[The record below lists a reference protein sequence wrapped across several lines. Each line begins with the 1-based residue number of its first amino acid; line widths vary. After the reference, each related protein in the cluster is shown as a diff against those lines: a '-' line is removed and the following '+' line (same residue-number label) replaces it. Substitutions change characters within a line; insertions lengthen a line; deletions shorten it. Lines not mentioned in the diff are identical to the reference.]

1 MKRFNRH
8 KDLLKLSAIILTAL
22 LTCNI
27 NLQGDVNLLE
37 VTESDSPEV
46 ESPAAKKAEKIENAN
61 IALTRNSMKKQ
72 VKKEERKIK
81 LLKEQIAGL
90 EKTMKTL
97 SSREELKHNPM
108 NRDELKK
115 ARRTIDAYND
125 QIKIH
130 KNTISYLNDDLGMLF

>member
-1 MKRFNRH
+1 MTKFNLR
-8 KDLLKLSAIILTAL
+8 KDSLKLSIIILTAL
-22 LTCNI
+22 TTCNI
-27 NLQGDVNLLE
+27 SLHGDVNLLE

-46 ESPAAKKAEKIENAN
+46 ESSTAKKVEKIENAN
-61 IALTRNSMKKQ
+61 ISLTRNSMKKQ

-81 LLKEQIAGL
+81 FLKEQIAGL

-97 SSREELKHNPM
+97 SSREELKHNPK

-115 ARRTIDAYND
+115 ARRNIDMYND

-130 KNTISYLNDDLGMLF
+130 TNTIGYLSDDLGMLF